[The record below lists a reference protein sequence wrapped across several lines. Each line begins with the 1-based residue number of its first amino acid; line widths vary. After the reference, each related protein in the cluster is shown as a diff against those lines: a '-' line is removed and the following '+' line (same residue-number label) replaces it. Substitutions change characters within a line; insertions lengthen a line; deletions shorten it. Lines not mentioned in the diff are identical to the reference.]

1 MTKTPGDGK
10 PFLTKAEQDAAYSDK
25 QKADNEVVRREGLDG
40 LKTIADRNQAEAE
53 D

>member
-10 PFLTKAEQDAAYSDK
+10 PFITREEQDAAYSDK
-25 QKADNEVVRREGLDG
+25 QKADNATVKEHGLDG
-40 LKTIADRNQAEAE
+40 LGKIAEQNEEAA